1 MGAEPGGDAA
11 RLPDRAEASEL
22 RVAVE
27 PVAGL
32 RLERRRPLSEHPGAM
47 ALDRRR
53 EPLLPRRAGSPD
65 RGEDAS
71 ARGMQLL
78 VARPARAKRELAD
91 AVAAEGRVRV
101 TVDEAGNRAE
111 PPALHLRDV
120 AVESREV
127 AHPPDR
133 LDRLAGAE
141 DERVLEHLD
150 LAERPSAQRSSGP
163 RGRRELREVAQEHA
177 RASVGHASP
186 GARGIRSPP
195 SSAAESASG

>member
-1 MGAEPGGDAA
+1 
-11 RLPDRAEASEL
+11 
-22 RVAVE
+22 
-27 PVAGL
+27 
-32 RLERRRPLSEHPGAM
+32 M

-53 EPLLPRRAGSPD
+53 KALLPRRAGRPD
-65 RGEDAS
+65 RGEDAA
-71 ARGMQLL
+71 ARGVQLL
-78 VARPARAKRELAD
+78 VARPARAKRELVD

-101 TVDEAGNRAE
+101 TVDEAGNGAE

-127 AHPPDR
+127 AHPSDR
-133 LDRLAGAE
+133 LDRLAVAE

-150 LAERPSAQRSSGP
+150 LAECPSAQRSSGP
-163 RGRRELREVAQEHA
+163 RGRRELRKVAHEYS

-186 GARGIRSPP
+186 GTRWLEAPPAKPPAPGRKTCPPSAAMGIRSPP